1 MATKS
6 SKDISNMLDSV
17 MGAVDAAY
25 ALSEVV
31 VYTIAHHI
39 PCPEDDELLLRS
51 FARTA
56 VQKTRSNS
64 QVLLTTLTYVDRYF
78 SNPPKLRFDDET
90 TARYIHYKIF
100 ISALLTGHKY
110 VSDMTAVAN
119 IAWVNVCEGKFS
131 MAQINTMEWDFLSK
145 INYGVVVE
153 DEETQKRWLDTIQDL
168 TEKADT
174 YMMVKISASDAI
186 SSILSS
192 TGAVASS
199 CSFMSGSRSGTGS
212 GTGSTSS
219 SRTGS
224 VRSNASTISRNSA
237 VPRSCLSREA
247 SSKSSRRRTSS
258 SASSTKSVRSLDS
271 TRGFEMRGIFDK
283 LKLGASKATA
293 SNAGTAG
300 HAVNRVNVARGSWDG
315 SLGEFNAHLK
325 NASMRR
331 ASDRT
336 AVGLSSKSADNGEAR
351 DEGNR
356 KWTGWKQFWSTLR
369 NNKAVTETPP

>member
-25 ALSEVV
+25 ALSE
-31 VYTIAHHI
+31 
-39 PCPEDDELLLRS
+39 DDEVLLRS

-78 SNPPKLRFDDET
+78 SNPPKLRFQDET

-131 MAQINTMEWDFLSK
+131 MAQINSMEWDFLSK

-174 YMMVKISASDAI
+174 YMMHGRCLEFMLVRVGIKKSHWKQLVKSDGIRKIKRFKHEQKLWSAS
-186 SSILSS
+186 LVFVKRGKFKKL
-192 TGAVASS
+192 TGEDKFAS
-199 CSFMSGSRSGTGS
+199 FKHQVGE
-212 GTGSTSS
+212 
-219 SRTGS
+219 
-224 VRSNASTISRNSA
+224 IF
-237 VPRSCLSREA
+237 
-247 SSKSSRRRTSS
+247 
-258 SASSTKSVRSLDS
+258 
-271 TRGFEMRGIFDK
+271 GFE
-283 LKLGASKATA
+283 
-293 SNAGTAG
+293 AG
-300 HAVNRVNVARGSWDG
+300 
-315 SLGEFNAHLK
+315 L
-325 NASMRR
+325 
-331 ASDRT
+331 
-336 AVGLSSKSADNGEAR
+336 
-351 DEGNR
+351 
-356 KWTGWKQFWSTLR
+356 
-369 NNKAVTETPP
+369 

>member
-25 ALSEVV
+25 ALSE
-31 VYTIAHHI
+31 
-39 PCPEDDELLLRS
+39 DDEVLLRS

-78 SNPPKLRFDDET
+78 SNPPKLRFEDET
-90 TARYIHYKIF
+90 TTRYIHYKIF

-131 MAQINTMEWDFLSK
+131 MAQINSMEWDFLSK

-192 TGAVASS
+192 TGAVSSS
-199 CSFMSGSRSGTGS
+199 CSFVSGSKSRTGS
-212 GTGSTSS
+212 SSS

-224 VRSNASTISRNSA
+224 LRSNASSMSRNSG

-247 SSKSSRRRTSS
+247 SSKSSRGRISS
-258 SASSTKSVRSLDS
+258 RASSTKSVRSLDS
-271 TRGFEMRGIFDK
+271 KRGFEMRGIFDK
-283 LKLGASKATA
+283 LKLGTGSGAAPNAVNAATA
-293 SNAGTAG
+293 GPAV
-300 HAVNRVNVARGSWDG
+300 VNRGIVARGSWDG
-315 SLGEFNAHLK
+315 SLGDFNAHSK

-331 ASDRT
+331 ASDKT
-336 AVGLSSKSADNGEAR
+336 AVATLSHADNGGAR
-351 DEGNR
+351 DEASR

-369 NNKAVTETPP
+369 NNKVSTETPL